1 MPDVTLKT
9 VISAIS
15 VPVANNATFA
25 YGKQERQLVVKS
37 ATDNVVYNVAMG
49 S

>member
-1 MPDVTLKT
+1 MADVKLAT
-9 VISAIS
+9 VIGAIS

-25 YGKQERQLVVKS
+25 YGKSESQLVVKS
-37 ATDNVVYNVAMG
+37 ATDNVVYNVALG

>member
-1 MPDVTLKT
+1 MADVTLKS
-9 VISAIS
+9 VITAIS

-25 YGKQERQLVVKS
+25 YGKQESQLVVRS
-37 ATDNVVYNVAMG
+37 ATDNVVYNVALG